1 MADISILSSAQI
13 PIQMKRNESADF
25 SVFIEDDSH
34 GASAATT
41 GVHSSSETS
50 HEESTS
56 GRSESSDYHWQL
68 VILFAEL
75 MLASFLNWIRLPP
88 DLAIACACEITLAV
102 LMFQNRKI
110 QSDETKAL
118 YSSAAKICLVC
129 GVASFC
135 WVTVISNR
143 SSAFLPFEFGSMVFL
158 PAISALMQTG
168 FTWFFGER
176 ELKSADL
183 DAVKRFYK
191 YHFLAIF
198 FAAFSL
204 GFERNTDK
212 IEAISDEILKLKNNM
227 AGISYDIRTLK
238 NNTAGISYDIRTLKN
253 NTAGISME
261 IRTLEFH
268 MDMRIEEILAAL
280 HTSRPGDYISAFAL
294 RA

>member
-1 MADISILSSAQI
+1 
-13 PIQMKRNESADF
+13 
-25 SVFIEDDSH
+25 
-34 GASAATT
+34 
-41 GVHSSSETS
+41 
-50 HEESTS
+50 
-56 GRSESSDYHWQL
+56 
-68 VILFAEL
+68 
-75 MLASFLNWIRLPP
+75 
-88 DLAIACACEITLAV
+88 
-102 LMFQNRKI
+102 
-110 QSDETKAL
+110 
-118 YSSAAKICLVC
+118 
-129 GVASFC
+129 
-135 WVTVISNR
+135 
-143 SSAFLPFEFGSMVFL
+143 MVFL

-238 NNTAGISYDIRTLKN
+238 NNTAGISYDIRTLKDN
-253 NTAGISME
+253 MAGISYDIRTLKDNTGTALAGISKE

-268 MDMRIEEILAAL
+268 MDNQDKKMEEILAAL
-280 HTSRPGDYISAFAL
+280 HTSRPGDISAFAL
-294 RA
+294 RAW

>member
-25 SVFIEDDSH
+25 SVFIEDDS
-34 GASAATT
+34 ASAATT
-41 GVHSSSETS
+41 GVQSSSDRCQ
-50 HEESTS
+50 EESTS

-75 MLASFLNWIRLPP
+75 MLASFLNWILIPS